1 MNSIKNLLKESMQ
14 QMGMIEALSLKT
26 VCFAMLV
33 AFVCA
38 IIIYV
43 VYRYFYKGVAY
54 SENFGTLLIMLT
66 MVTSFIIIC
75 ISSNLVLSLGMV
87 GALSIVRFRAAIKEP
102 LDVGFLFLAIAAG
115 LTAGARL
122 YMIAILGTVL
132 VSLVFIISYLLIGA
146 KQSYLLVVRYNDEA
160 KEAVEDAL
168 DRIKKKFKSKMKH
181 NNVTELTY
189 AVSFAKD
196 STDLVDTLNGI
207 DGVENVVLVQYTQ
220 EA

>member
-1 MNSIKNLLKESMQ
+1 MNSIKNLLTESMQ
-14 QMGMIEALSLKT
+14 QMGMIEALSIKT

-43 VYRYFYKGVAY
+43 VYRFFYKGVSY

-66 MVTSFIIIC
+66 MVTAFVIIC

-87 GALSIVRFRAAIKEP
+87 GALSIVRFRAAVKEP
-102 LDVGFLFLAIAAG
+102 LDVGFLFLAIASG

-132 VSLVFIISYLLIGA
+132 VCLVFIASYLVIGSR
-146 KQSYLLVVRYNDEA
+146 QSYLLVVRYMDEA
-160 KEAVEDAL
+160 KLDVEKTL
-168 DRIKKKFKSKMKH
+168 DNVKKKFKSKTKH
-181 NNVTELTY
+181 NDVTELTY
-189 AVSFAKD
+189 AVSFGKD
-196 STDLVDTLNGI
+196 SDDLVDRLNGI
-207 DGVENVVLVQYTQ
+207 QGVENVVLVQYTQ

>member
-33 AFVCA
+33 AFACA
-38 IIIYV
+38 IIIYI
-43 VYRYFYKGVAY
+43 VYRYFYKGVSY
-54 SENFGTLLIMLT
+54 SENFGVLLIMMT

-87 GALSIVRFRAAIKEP
+87 GALSIVRFRAAVKEP

-122 YMIAILGTVL
+122 YLIAILGTIL
-132 VSLVFIISYLLIGA
+132 VSMVFIVCYFVIGA
-146 KQSYLLVVRYNDEA
+146 QQSYLLVVRYNDEA
-160 KEAVEDAL
+160 KAAVEDAL
-168 DRIKKKFKSKMKH
+168 ASVKKKFKSKIKH
-181 NNVTELTY
+181 NEVTELTY
-189 AVSFAKD
+189 AVTFGKKSP
-196 STDLVDTLNGI
+196 DLVDALNGI
-207 DGVENVVLVQYTQ
+207 KGVENVVLVQYTQ